1 MVALAMT
8 DDISPSVDV
17 VSKQHEFMR
26 KPRVKDL
33 LTNTRGRVW
42 ATGTKSGRQSLK
54 EGKLRG
60 KNLGKRA
67 LLWKNPWRKPR
78 WGVKC

>member
-26 KPRVKDL
+26 KPRVKDMM
-33 LTNTRGRVW
+33 TNTRGRV
-42 ATGTKSGRQSLK
+42 
-54 EGKLRG
+54 
-60 KNLGKRA
+60 
-67 LLWKNPWRKPR
+67 
-78 WGVKC
+78 